1 MSTLFPS
8 LPDQARLWVYAAD
21 QPLGETQQARLLEKL
36 DAFFSQ
42 WASHGRPVEG
52 TATIQ
57 DDRFLLLSGLVR
69 GGEISGCGM
78 DASVHAVEET
88 GAALGISWLSPLSV
102 FFRDADGIVQSLPRS
117 AFRKL
122 VRAGTVT
129 TETSVFDLSI
139 TTLADVRQ
147 GRFERPA
154 GETWHALVFKIP
166 QPIA

>member
-1 MSTLFPS
+1 MNTPFPS
-8 LPDQARLWVYAAD
+8 LPDDARLWIYAAD
-21 QPLGETQQARLLEKL
+21 RPLSETEQARLLEKL
-36 DAFFSQ
+36 NAFLSR

-52 TATIQ
+52 TVTIQ

-69 GGEISGCGM
+69 GGEISGCGV

-88 GAALGISWLSPLSV
+88 GAELGIAWLSPLNV
-102 FFRDADGIVQSLPRS
+102 FFRDADGAVQALPRA

-129 TETSVFDLSI
+129 AETSVFDLSL
-139 TTLADVRQ
+139 TALADVRQ

-154 GETWHALVFKIP
+154 GEMWHALVFKIP
-166 QPIA
+166 QPAV